1 MLDDKLIVGQIN
13 GIFGVN
19 GWVKIFSHTDP
30 RKNILDYSPWMIKFK
45 GEWRQIKVENS
56 KVQSGGKTL
65 VAQLENVTDRDVARE
80 YMGCEIAIDRSQLKR
95 SDDGWFWIDLIGCQV
110 ETQEG
115 VKLGEVKE
123 MIVTG
128 AHDVLRI
135 QNASNTEESEVLIP
149 FVMEQF
155 VLSVDIDT
163 KLIVVDW
170 VLEDDSEV

>member
-1 MLDDKLIVGQIN
+1 MSDNKLIVGQIN

-19 GWVKIFSHTDP
+19 GWVKIFSHTEP

-45 GEWRQIKVENS
+45 GEWQHIKVENS

-80 YMGCEIAIDRSQLKR
+80 YMGCEIAIDRSQLV
-95 SDDGWFWIDLIGCQV
+95 SNTEDGWFWIDLIGCQV
-110 ETQEG
+110 VTQDG
-115 VKLGEVKE
+115 VILGNVKE

-128 AHDVLRI
+128 AHDVLRV
-135 QNASNTEESEVLIP
+135 QGESEILIP

-155 VLSVDIDT
+155 ILSVDI
-163 KLIVVDW
+163 KAKQIVVDW
-170 VLEDDSEV
+170 ELEEDSEI

>member
-1 MLDDKLIVGQIN
+1 MSDDKLIVGQIN

-45 GEWRQIKVENS
+45 GEWQHIKVVNS

-65 VAQLENVTDRDVARE
+65 VAQLENVNDRDVARE
-80 YMGCEIAIDRSQLKR
+80 YMGCEIAIDRSQLVKNTE
-95 SDDGWFWIDLIGCQV
+95 DGWFWIDLIGCQV
-110 ETQEG
+110 MTQEG
-115 VKLGEVKE
+115 VILGDVKE

-128 AHDVLRI
+128 AHDVLRV
-135 QNASNTEESEVLIP
+135 QGESEVLIP

-155 VLSVDIDT
+155 ILSVDINA
-163 KLIVVDW
+163 KKIVVDW
-170 VLEDDSEV
+170 ALEDDSDV

>member
-1 MLDDKLIVGQIN
+1 MSDDKLIVGQIN

-45 GEWRQIKVENS
+45 GEWQHIKVENS

-65 VAQLENVTDRDVARE
+65 VAKLENVADRDVARE
-80 YMGCEIAIDRSQLKR
+80 YMGCDIAIDRSQLKQ
-95 SDDGWFWIDLIGCQV
+95 SGDGWFWIDLIGCQV
-110 ETQEG
+110 TTQEG
-115 VKLGEVKE
+115 VALGEVKE

-135 QNASNTEESEVLIP
+135 QSNSDVGESDILIP
-149 FVMEQF
+149 FVMERF
-155 VLSVDIDT
+155 ILSVDINA
-163 KLIVVDW
+163 KQIVVDW
-170 VLEDDSEV
+170 ELEEDSEI